1 MCLKKI
7 VSNLIQKHVSTQ
19 MILHLA
25 FSCNDKKKLKI
36 AVWFAIKYMFR
47 LYHSPNSDSKK
58 ILLMIKYDMS
68 MLNGNRYVDQLL
80 DIIKEELWRDFLL
93 HLVYFGANVSFLV
106 RKRFFGAKLSYF
118 DVRTS
123 SWNMLEKFSFIWW
136 N

>member
-36 AVWFAIKYMFR
+36 AVWFTIKYMFS

-68 MLNGNRYVDQLL
+68 MLNGKKYVDQLL
-80 DIIKEELWRDFLL
+80 DIIKEELWRESYL
-93 HLVYFGANVSFLV
+93 HLITQVCYELKMSLFWCENELLCLV
-106 RKRFFGAKLSYF
+106 RKRFK
-118 DVRTS
+118 
-123 SWNMLEKFSFIWW
+123 IWCE
-136 N
+136 NVLIF

>member
-36 AVWFAIKYMFR
+36 AVWFTIKFS

-68 MLNGNRYVDQLL
+68 MLNGKKYVDQLL
-80 DIIKEELWRDFLL
+80 DIIKEEL
-93 HLVYFGANVSFLV
+93 
-106 RKRFFGAKLSYF
+106 
-118 DVRTS
+118 
-123 SWNMLEKFSFIWW
+123 
-136 N
+136 

>member
-68 MLNGNRYVDQLL
+68 MLNGNKYVDQLL
-80 DIIKEELWRDFLL
+80 DITRNSFEEILFALESTSLTFGVKRL
-93 HLVYFGANVSFLV
+93 YFGANAL
-106 RKRFFGAKLSYF
+106 FFGAK
-118 DVRTS
+118 T
-123 SWNMLEKFSFIWW
+123 
-136 N
+136 